1 LHVSVDDPP
10 VRRSLLS
17 GESSFARLGLSSG
30 DLLVLASAF
39 FFCTA
44 IGPFFVFPSYTP
56 RMVLLLV
63 AALPGVVALV
73 RLARRRDRAAI
84 AACVLAVWILV
95 AAFFSGAPR
104 LALGGVFGRE
114 SSALIAIAALGLWA
128 LGRELSDAGS
138 RLLVSV
144 LLAALAMSAL
154 VGFFQILLSID
165 TGVFARTA
173 ERASGLTTNPVYF
186 GSLMGGAAALAATR
200 WRQRHRPQLMLGLV
214 GIFAFAVNLSGSRVA
229 LGATVLV
236 LAYITARVGWRRGWQ
251 LPLVYLA
258 GTLVSVAFVSA
269 IGDGGQ
275 GAAARVAS
283 GESSGRLDVWRYGWS
298 AFSERPAFGWGLGRF
313 RAAIQEHLSAD
324 FVREHAPNDRVPIIF
339 DAHNIVVE
347 LAVALG
353 VVGLVLA
360 GVFAWYAGRRAS
372 GALAAFVV
380 VIAVTWFLQP
390 AALSTLPVAM
400 IALGASRREITGAAN
415 GEVTSSPAVGSADSP
430 TPVPS
435 SRISAIALAL
445 GVVVALWLAMA
456 DIRLNAAF
464 DARDARRIDAAA
476 AWFPADPVISDI
488 VAQAWFVEEEFDQ
501 TLRPNVLEWSN
512 RTTDVEADRAYWWAR
527 LASRQLTFGDL
538 DGAKASLDEALE
550 RQPWHSL
557 SWALMEFYATR
568 ADDPALQAEA
578 HSRLCQLGA
587 ETDCD

>member
-1 LHVSVDDPP
+1 
-10 VRRSLLS
+10 
-17 GESSFARLGLSSG
+17 
-30 DLLVLASAF
+30 
-39 FFCTA
+39 
-44 IGPFFVFPSYTP
+44 
-56 RMVLLLV
+56 
-63 AALPGVVALV
+63 
-73 RLARRRDRAAI
+73 
-84 AACVLAVWILV
+84 
-95 AAFFSGAPR
+95 
-104 LALGGVFGRE
+104 
-114 SSALIAIAALGLWA
+114 
-128 LGRELSDAGS
+128 
-138 RLLVSV
+138 
-144 LLAALAMSAL
+144 
-154 VGFFQILLSID
+154 
-165 TGVFARTA
+165 
-173 ERASGLTTNPVYF
+173 
-186 GSLMGGAAALAATR
+186 
-200 WRQRHRPQLMLGLV
+200 
-214 GIFAFAVNLSGSRVA
+214 
-229 LGATVLV
+229 
-236 LAYITARVGWRRGWQ
+236 
-251 LPLVYLA
+251 
-258 GTLVSVAFVSA
+258 VSA

-275 GAAARVAS
+275 GATARVAS

-353 VVGLVLA
+353 VVGLLLA

-400 IALGASRREITGAAN
+400 IALGASRREITGVEN
-415 GEVTSSPAVGSADSP
+415 GEVTSSPAVVSTDSP

-445 GVVVALWLAMA
+445 GVVVALWLAVA

-464 DARDARRIDAAA
+464 DARDARRIDSAA

-512 RTTDVEADRAYWWAR
+512 RTTDVEPDRAYWWAR
-527 LASRQLTFGDL
+527 LATRQLTFGDL
-538 DGAKASLDEALE
+538 DGAKVSLDEALE

-578 HSRLCQLGA
+578 HSRLCELGA